1 MKTYSWK
8 IDPDTGD
15 YEIDDTGKPVRDES
29 LLTPAY
35 IRLKT
40 PRKGWMYS
48 PDRDF
53 GSDFS
58 FTNRRLKQTPTLV
71 RNVATRALAPMVTDG
86 RALEIFID
94 IVQAVR
100 HGVEIKID
108 MRQAD
113 GKNAT
118 LDYTAVAV

>member
-15 YEIDDTGKPVRDES
+15 YQIDATGKPVRDES

-40 PRKGWMYS
+40 PRNGWMYA

-53 GSDFS
+53 GSDFN
-58 FTNRRLKQTPTLV
+58 FTQKRIKQTPTLV
-71 RNVATRALAPMVTDG
+71 RNVATRALAPMVRDE

-100 HGVEIKID
+100 HGIELKID
-108 MRQAD
+108 IRQAD
-113 GKNAT
+113 GKSAT
-118 LDYTAVAV
+118 LEYTAVAV